1 MTTSVQ
7 PPTGQPPPADDAP
20 APRQSTRPRSIRPW
34 SIWGTGVV
42 AVLLASWMGYHW
54 YESSQDAAL
63 LRIDT
68 TALQQDTKLLAYAA
82 RKAAP
87 LFQEHCASCHGTDMK
102 GHRAPDPQ
110 AGVPNLRDSV
120 WLYGTGQIAD
130 IEATILYG
138 IRSGNPRSHNL
149 AEMPG
154 FGRSGQLKKD
164 EINDVVEY
172 VLMMSHQQYDAE
184 AAERG
189 RVVFNNQGVCYDCHG
204 ADGYGVSDYGSTPLT
219 GRGNTWLYGGDR
231 ATLRKTVFDGRHGKC
246 PAWIHALS
254 FADIRALAA
263 YIYQQSHTETKPAAA
278 ATAAQPGA

>member
-1 MTTSVQ
+1 L
-7 PPTGQPPPADDAP
+7 
-20 APRQSTRPRSIRPW
+20 I
-34 SIWGTGVV
+34 
-42 AVLLASWMGYHW
+42 AVLLVTWLGYRW
-54 YESSQDAAL
+54 YGSRQDDAL

-68 TALQQDTKLLAYAA
+68 TALQKDPTLLAYAA

-87 LFQEHCASCHGTDMK
+87 LFAEHCASCHGADMT
-102 GHRAPDPQ
+102 GHRAPEPQ
-110 AGVPNLRDSV
+110 AGVPNLHDSV

-130 IEATILYG
+130 LEATILYG
-138 IRSGNPRSHNL
+138 IRSGHPRSHNL

-154 FGRSGQLKKD
+154 FGRSGQLKND
-164 EINDVVEY
+164 EVNDVVEY
-172 VLMMSHQQYDAE
+172 VLMLSHQQYDTL

-231 ATLRKTVFDGRHGKC
+231 ATLHKSVFDGRHGKC
-246 PAWIHALS
+246 PAWINTLS

-263 YIYQQSHTETKPAAA
+263 YLYQQAHTETKSAD
-278 ATAAQPGA
+278 ATSSVAQPGA